1 MSDFAQDTALAQ
13 PSKSFFVNM
22 LVRDIELGDTLL
34 DLLDNCVDGILRNTD
49 PDPSDPRPYRDY
61 FANFVIGP
69 DLFEL
74 DDNCGGI
81 PIDLARRKA
90 FAIGKPEPITGL
102 DAKATVGMYGIGM
115 KRAIFKLGQDASVR
129 SWSDQP
135 FIVRIGSEWLKS
147 DNWDALPITHLAET
161 DFERHG
167 TTVSVKDLYLPIAN
181 EFRNR
186 TFLTNFARR
195 VSSIYALIIEKGFT
209 VTVRSSKDAPIPD
222 PIEAKPFLLLSSE
235 PGNDGLAPIVYKGT
249 ISGVEVELFAGI
261 YRNLPDEA
269 EQELDE
275 TAKNRT
281 DDAGWSVACNDRI
294 VIDKDRT
301 WMTGWGEAA
310 VPNFHNQFIA
320 ITGLVLLRSADP
332 HLLPLTTTKRGVD
345 HGSAVYSTVKD
356 MMREATKKLTD
367 FTNKWKKSE
376 SDLADLYK
384 REASPK
390 SLAQIRDVLPS
401 LPARTWSKDKEVQV
415 YARPLPVPKR
425 DSSTSR
431 ISFVAAKHDVQ
442 KLSLVYFG
450 EPGAKAKDV
459 GERAFKEELGH
470 YAEAAE

>member
-1 MSDFAQDTALAQ
+1 MTETAQDTAIAQ

-49 PDPSDPRPYRDY
+49 PDPSEPRPYKHY
-61 FANFVIGP
+61 YANFVIGP
-69 DLFEL
+69 ELFQLE
-74 DDNCGGI
+74 DNCGGI

-115 KRAIFKLGQDASVR
+115 KRAIFKLGQNAAVR

-135 FIVRIGSEWLKS
+135 FIVTIDSEWLRN
-147 DNWDALPITHLAET
+147 DNWDPLPIEHLQESE
-161 DFERHG
+161 FERRG
-167 TTVSVKDLYLPIAN
+167 TTVSVKELYLPIAN
-181 EFRNR
+181 EFRNK

-209 VTVRSSKDAPIPD
+209 VTVRGSVDEPVPSA
-222 PIEAKPFLLLSSE
+222 IEAKPFLLLSSE
-235 PGNDGLAPIVYKGT
+235 PGSGGLAPIVYKGT
-249 ISGVEVELFAGI
+249 INDVEVELFAGI
-261 YRNLPDEA
+261 YRNLPDEV
-269 EQELDE
+269 EQDLDE
-275 TAKNRT
+275 AAKNRT

-301 WMTGWGEAA
+301 WITGWGEGA

-320 ITGLVLLRSADP
+320 ITGIVLLRSSDP

-345 HGSAVYSTVKD
+345 HGTAIYSTVKD

-376 SDLADLYK
+376 ADLADLYK
-384 REASPK
+384 RETSPK
-390 SLAQIRDVLPS
+390 PLSAIRDDLQRI
-401 LPARTWSKDKEVQV
+401 PARTWPKDKEVQV
-415 YARPLPVPKR
+415 YAQTLPTPKKE
-425 DSSTSR
+425 SSSAR
-431 ISFVAAKHDVQ
+431 ISFVAAKQDVQ
-442 KLSLVYFG
+442 KLSMVYFG
-450 EPGAKAKDV
+450 ETGAKAKDV